1 MSVSFNSSKLSSAS
15 SNSSVDTSIGRSRT
29 VDEEDFEKIASVFT
43 FEVSELRESMKLKDT
58 FVNITIGVMIKI
70 NR

>member
-1 MSVSFNSSKLSSAS
+1 LSVSFNSSKLSSAS

-29 VDEEDFEKIASVFT
+29 VDEEDFEKIVSDFT
-43 FEVSELRESMKLKDT
+43 SEAKELMESMKLKET